1 MLIRSR
7 NQHSFIYNAG
17 ELALNRPSIE
27 QEAWKG
33 EAASMEQLEDL
44 LQQTI
49 EAINFVLFLI
59 DYKISDVIASCDRQ
73 TQDATSR
80 LTYIDLITTKAG
92 RDVARSLL
100 NAVINQQLG
109 HQIGVCDFS

>member
-1 MLIRSR
+1 
-7 NQHSFIYNAG
+7 
-17 ELALNRPSIE
+17 LNRPSIE